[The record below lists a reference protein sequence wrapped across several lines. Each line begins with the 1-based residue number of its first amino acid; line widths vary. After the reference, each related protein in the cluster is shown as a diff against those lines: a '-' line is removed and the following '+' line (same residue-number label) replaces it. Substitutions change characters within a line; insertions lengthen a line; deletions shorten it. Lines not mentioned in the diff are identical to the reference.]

1 MTATILPKQIDRLIL
16 SNNFVCKSSSSSSSN
31 AMKMIINDSSLVGAG
46 GGGDHK
52 RSLNSSI
59 TQQNDDGDKMATEQI
74 KPKRKRQRLD
84 HLTQEQ
90 KVMRRKLKN
99 RMAAQ
104 SARDRKKKK
113 MMDLEKENNHL
124 GKERNDLIK
133 RNRYLEQKLKLYIE
147 ENDNLRKK
155 LGIEPI
161 KLEPESDDTMELF
174 YSYKNSH
181 IDDDDDDDDKSIKD
195 DDNDV
200 DDYDDDYVDGSDE
213 DSYQTEGASIGR
225 KGWKNGKCPPTIGNY
240 RQNNRKTK
248 SSSTS
253 EIVKG
258 TANEDLLATAVD
270 QLFNGFIGDN
280 LTEFEQQQQ
289 QQQQQQK
296 QQSINNGTD
305 NQFGIKT
312 IESDSIKQRKLSSR
326 NGSRIQ
332 PMFIGIGETM
342 PIEYINTTISTETC
356 TATDLANDSIIIDH
370 DYAINPTL
378 YTMVTSNMDQNNND
392 LNIKHNQ
399 LSSPQPSSSD
409 NSDIGYESM
418 SSPEPIQSTPK
429 IDNVK
434 IATTTQQF
442 NLFALDDD
450 QKNNILNLENLNID
464 PDIDLLFP
472 TNIDKEYPNEIDFI
486 SEDNLQPSIDEMMT
500 FDSDLHELFPD
511 LF

>member
-1 MTATILPKQIDRLIL
+1 
-16 SNNFVCKSSSSSSSN
+16 
-31 AMKMIINDSSLVGAG
+31 
-46 GGGDHK
+46 
-52 RSLNSSI
+52 
-59 TQQNDDGDKMATEQI
+59 
-74 KPKRKRQRLD
+74 
-84 HLTQEQ
+84 
-90 KVMRRKLKN
+90 
-99 RMAAQ
+99 
-104 SARDRKKKK
+104 
-113 MMDLEKENNHL
+113 
-124 GKERNDLIK
+124 
-133 RNRYLEQKLKLYIE
+133 
-147 ENDNLRKK
+147 
-155 LGIEPI
+155 
-161 KLEPESDDTMELF
+161 
-174 YSYKNSH
+174 
-181 IDDDDDDDDKSIKD
+181 
-195 DDNDV
+195 
-200 DDYDDDYVDGSDE
+200 
-213 DSYQTEGASIGR
+213 
-225 KGWKNGKCPPTIGNY
+225 
-240 RQNNRKTK
+240 
-248 SSSTS
+248 
-253 EIVKG
+253 
-258 TANEDLLATAVD
+258 
-270 QLFNGFIGDN
+270 
-280 LTEFEQQQQ
+280 
-289 QQQQQQK
+289 
-296 QQSINNGTD
+296 
-305 NQFGIKT
+305 
-312 IESDSIKQRKLSSR
+312 
-326 NGSRIQ
+326 
-332 PMFIGIGETM
+332 M

-378 YTMVTSNMDQNNND
+378 YTMVTSNMDQNNNDD